1 MIISLEDFADEWK
14 NKKVQMN
21 VSQKRVRKINYKI
34 TFIENKTEIW
44 RTTLSLML
52 KL

>member
-21 VSQKRVRKINYKI
+21 VSQKRV
-34 TFIENKTEIW
+34 W
-44 RTTLSLML
+44 
-52 KL
+52 